1 RHRELDHQESYLRST
16 LNLMGI
22 TNVHIL
28 PTEGVDKTVPGRSL
42 AEKNSLAQ
50 IPCMLAHAFNR

>member
-1 RHRELDHQESYLRST
+1 
-16 LNLMGI
+16 
-22 TNVHIL
+22 
-28 PTEGVDKTVPGRSL
+28 RSL

>member
-1 RHRELDHQESYLRST
+1 
-16 LNLMGI
+16 
-22 TNVHIL
+22 
-28 PTEGVDKTVPGRSL
+28 GRSL

>member
-1 RHRELDHQESYLRST
+1 
-16 LNLMGI
+16 
-22 TNVHIL
+22 
-28 PTEGVDKTVPGRSL
+28 SL